1 LRALAAEAR
10 NATTLIRAIGRRVPQ
25 AIVEQMAVAGAFNA
39 AVLADGDQA
48 GQAAAYIAQRLDAM
62 APEDEGGW
70 QGAADGNGG
79 IIFTRELRGVEE
91 RHVVDHSLIV
101 SAEAVKLDSMA
112 ADLQAAYANRG
123 SLTLKD
129 QEIDV
134 WGPTSLFE
142 AVLAVGRKG
151 AAISRY
157 KGLGEMNPEQLWE
170 TTLDPDIRSV
180 LQVRIKDAEEANEIF
195 EKLMGDVVEPRR
207 EFIQDNALKV
217 VNLDV

>member
-1 LRALAAEAR
+1 
-10 NATTLIRAIGRRVPQ
+10 
-25 AIVEQMAVAGAFNA
+25 MASEDERGWLGV
-39 AVLADGDQA
+39 ADGD
-48 GQAAAYIAQRLDAM
+48 
-62 APEDEGGW
+62 
-70 QGAADGNGG
+70 GG
-79 IIFTRELRGVEE
+79 IIFSRELRGVEE

-112 ADLQAAYANRG
+112 SELQAAYAHRS
-123 SLTLKD
+123 SLAPKD
-129 QEIDV
+129 QEVDV
-134 WGPTSLFE
+134 WGPTSLFD

-170 TTLDPDIRSV
+170 TTLDPDIRSL

-217 VNLDV
+217 VNLDI